1 MSFGPNRELKRGGG
15 MRTHLSVLVVALC
28 LSGGSSPAAAQSSD
42 VTGTVRDSL
51 NNETLPNAVVSLIG
65 ESFRTLTDEF
75 GRFTLVN
82 VTVGDHTIRVE
93 YLGYA
98 SFEMAITGAEA
109 APITILMSPQA
120 IDIEG
125 VTVETS
131 TDILQAAEEISTITI
146 SPRNLVKLPSL
157 GETDIFRAL
166 QLLPGVS
173 GTNDATSGLF
183 IRGGT
188 PDENLVLLDGMTVY
202 HVDHFF
208 GVFSAFNSD
217 AIKDIRL
224 YKGGFPAQYGGRT
237 SSVVEMIGKTG
248 DNESYNM
255 SGGMNML
262 SGRVLTEVPLGGK
275 GSWLVS
281 ARRSYTDVIRTGLY
295 NSIFNT
301 LEGAE
306 EENAPP
312 AGPGPGGGGRGGGRG
327 GGGFGN
333 FQQQSI
339 QPDFFFYD
347 VNSKL
352 TFTPTDG
359 DVLALSLYAG
369 EDKLDE
375 SALGQ
380 EITGRNGQ
388 TRTTPDRNDV
398 SNWGNRGASGRWSRA
413 WSSRFTSDALVA
425 YSEYFS
431 EASLDV
437 ASTRFARGF
446 REDNRVTDFTARVDN
461 SWRLSQASD
470 VQFGLQTTRSDV
482 SYEFQQLQ
490 GDSVRGGLNL
500 GGAGVLSSAYA
511 QHHWLPSDRFDITV
525 GLRTSTYDQTDEL
538 YWEPRA
544 SAQFRITDNVRLK
557 GAWGQYHQFVK
568 RVENEDVLEGSRDFW
583 VLAGDDLDPSYAEH
597 RIIGASYNNTDWLFD
612 VEAYHKDLDGVSQFS
627 TRLRRTPNQALDD
640 LFFSGVGQARGVEVL
655 VQKKRGRLTGWV
667 GYTLSEVEYEL
678 TDFNDSSPFPAS
690 HDQLH
695 EFKTVAMYQA
705 GPWTLASTWVYGSG
719 KPYTI
724 PEAQYPIQ
732 LLDGRTLTY
741 IHVGEK
747 NGQRLPA
754 YHRLDVAAT
763 RRFETATLF
772 YELNVSLFNA
782 YGRNNIW
789 YRQFDLS
796 EVPMLVTDITTLG
809 FTPSIGLRVG
819 LR

>member
-28 LSGGSSPAAAQSSD
+28 LSGGLSPAAAQSSD

-131 TDILQAAEEISTITI
+131 TDILQAAAEISTITI

-312 AGPGPGGGGRGGGRG
+312 AG
-327 GGGFGN
+327 
-333 FQQQSI
+333 
-339 QPDFFFYD
+339 
-347 VNSKL
+347 
-352 TFTPTDG
+352 
-359 DVLALSLYAG
+359 
-369 EDKLDE
+369 
-375 SALGQ
+375 
-380 EITGRNGQ
+380 
-388 TRTTPDRNDV
+388 
-398 SNWGNRGASGRWSRA
+398 
-413 WSSRFTSDALVA
+413 
-425 YSEYFS
+425 
-431 EASLDV
+431 
-437 ASTRFARGF
+437 
-446 REDNRVTDFTARVDN
+446 
-461 SWRLSQASD
+461 
-470 VQFGLQTTRSDV
+470 
-482 SYEFQQLQ
+482 
-490 GDSVRGGLNL
+490 
-500 GGAGVLSSAYA
+500 
-511 QHHWLPSDRFDITV
+511 
-525 GLRTSTYDQTDEL
+525 
-538 YWEPRA
+538 
-544 SAQFRITDNVRLK
+544 
-557 GAWGQYHQFVK
+557 
-568 RVENEDVLEGSRDFW
+568 
-583 VLAGDDLDPSYAEH
+583 
-597 RIIGASYNNTDWLFD
+597 
-612 VEAYHKDLDGVSQFS
+612 
-627 TRLRRTPNQALDD
+627 
-640 LFFSGVGQARGVEVL
+640 
-655 VQKKRGRLTGWV
+655 
-667 GYTLSEVEYEL
+667 
-678 TDFNDSSPFPAS
+678 
-690 HDQLH
+690 
-695 EFKTVAMYQA
+695 
-705 GPWTLASTWVYGSG
+705 
-719 KPYTI
+719 
-724 PEAQYPIQ
+724 
-732 LLDGRTLTY
+732 
-741 IHVGEK
+741 
-747 NGQRLPA
+747 
-754 YHRLDVAAT
+754 
-763 RRFETATLF
+763 
-772 YELNVSLFNA
+772 
-782 YGRNNIW
+782 
-789 YRQFDLS
+789 
-796 EVPMLVTDITTLG
+796 
-809 FTPSIGLRVG
+809 
-819 LR
+819 